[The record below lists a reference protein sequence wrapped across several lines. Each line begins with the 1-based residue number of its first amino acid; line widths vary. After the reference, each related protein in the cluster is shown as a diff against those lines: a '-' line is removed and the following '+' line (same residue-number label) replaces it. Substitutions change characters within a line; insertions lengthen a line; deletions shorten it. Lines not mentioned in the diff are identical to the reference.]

1 MDKISVK
8 LTVYFENPYWVG
20 IFERIIDGK
29 LSVCKVTFGAEP
41 KDNQILEFIFHN
53 YNKLIYS
60 SEFICESY
68 FNEKINPKR
77 ILRNVKKQCR
87 NIGVGTKSQQVL
99 KFQQEENKQ
108 ARKIKKKK
116 CKEIENEEKYTLRRK
131 KKREKHKGK

>member
-8 LTVYFENPYWVG
+8 LTVYFENPFWVG
-20 IFERIIDGK
+20 IFERSIDGK

-53 YNKLIYS
+53 YNKLLYS
-60 SEFICESY
+60 SEVICESY
-68 FNEKINPKR
+68 VNEKINSKR
-77 ILRNVKKQCR
+77 IQRNIKKQCR
-87 NIGVGTKSQQVL
+87 KIGVGTKSQQVL
-99 KFQQEENKQ
+99 KLQQEENKQ

-116 CKEIENEEKYTLRRK
+116 LKEIEKEEKYALRKK